1 MIRVRSSSAERPAAT
16 RPLHPAHPIGEDRMS
31 RDLPG
36 LVSQLELD
44 EKAALLAG
52 ADLWS
57 TVAVERLDIPP
68 VRVTDGPNGARGPE
82 LPGLRS
88 GGLTSVC
95 VPCGAALGATWD
107 VDMLERVGAVLGR
120 ETRTK
125 ASRVLLAPTVNLH
138 RSPLGGR
145 NFESYSEDPLLAGR
159 MAAGFVRGAQSEGVA
174 CTVKHFAGN
183 ESEDD
188 RMVAD
193 TIVDERTLR
202 EIHLLPFELAVR
214 EGGALGIMTSYNRLN
229 GEYCADRHDLLA
241 GVLRGEWGFDGFVVS
256 DWFAFAETGKA
267 IAAGL
272 DLEMPGPGRAYGPAL
287 AAAVR
292 EGRVDEMLVDAA
304 VLRLLGVFDR
314 IGALDDDPTVVPTAE
329 DRPEHR
335 AVAREAAIAGTVLM
349 RNEGGVLPLDPSTLR
364 RVAVIG
370 PNADRAQIMGG
381 GSANL
386 PAHYLRSPLEAL
398 RARLGP
404 GVEVVHEAALDI
416 GLTTPEVPGAWL
428 TSEGHP
434 GMTVEFF
441 APDDLGGVLLHTA
454 RAESGSVVWFGRP
467 PAEAGRSFAWRASA
481 QLRVDWPDRWTVS
494 LVQTEPARLLVD
506 GEVVLDGL
514 DRELP
519 RGHDFMGMA
528 RRELTTVLELSPDR
542 PVRIELQSAVRG
554 RSLVTGAKLGLRP
567 APAADGLERAVA
579 LAAEAD
585 AAVVVVG
592 TDADWESE
600 GSDRTSMHLPGEQD
614 ELVARV
620 LDVAPDAVV
629 VLNTGA
635 PVAAPWAGA
644 ARALLQIWFGGQEM
658 ADGLVDVL
666 LGEAEPGGR
675 LPSTVPARL
684 EDNPS
689 WGNFPAEGGRIRY
702 GEGVLVGYRW
712 YESRRMDVSFP
723 FGHGLSYT
731 TFEIGV
737 PELSSDAFE
746 PGRPLGLRVPV
757 TNVGGRPGTEV
768 VQLYVAPAR
777 PRAFRPPKELKAFAK
792 VALDPG
798 QSTVVDLEL
807 DGRAFARWADPDPAL
822 GRLVP
827 RLEAEVAWA
836 RPPASGDERGWV
848 VDPGPHHLHVGR
860 SSADIAHVVTIDVP
874 TGWPHGA
881 GGG

>member
-1 MIRVRSSSAERPAAT
+1 
-16 RPLHPAHPIGEDRMS
+16 MS
-31 RDLPG
+31 RDLPA
-36 LVSQLELD
+36 LVSQLQLD

-57 TVAVERLDIPP
+57 TVAVERLGIPP
-68 VRVTDGPNGARGPE
+68 VRMTDGPNGARGPN
-82 LPGLRS
+82 LPGPGS

-107 VDMLERVGAVLGR
+107 ADLLERVGTVLGQ

-159 MAAGFVRGAQSEGVA
+159 MAAGFVRGVQSEGVA

-241 GVLRGEWGFDGFVVS
+241 GVLRGEWGFDGLVVS
-256 DWFAFAETGKA
+256 DWFAFADTGKA
-267 IAAGL
+267 VVAGL

-287 AAAVR
+287 AEAVR
-292 EGRVDEMLVDAA
+292 QGRVDEALVDAA

-314 IGALDDDPTVVPTAE
+314 IGALDDDPAAVPGAE

-335 AVAREAAIAGTVLM
+335 AVAREAAVAGTVLL
-349 RNEGGVLPLDPSTLR
+349 RNDGGVLPLDPSTLR

-370 PNADRAQIMGG
+370 PNAGRAQIMGG

-386 PAHYLRSPLEAL
+386 PAHYLRSPLDAL
-398 RARLGP
+398 RDRLGP
-404 GVEVVHEAALDI
+404 GVEVVHEAAVDI
-416 GLTTPEVPGAWL
+416 GLTTPEVPGDWL
-428 TSEGHP
+428 ASEGHP

-441 APDDLGGVLLHTA
+441 APDEPGGALVHTA
-454 RAESGSVVWFGRP
+454 RADSGAVVWFGRP
-467 PAEAGRSFAWRASA
+467 PAEAGSSFSWRASA
-481 QLRVDWPDRWTVS
+481 QLRVGAPGRWTVS
-494 LVQTEPARLLVD
+494 LAQTEPARLLVD
-506 GEVVLDGL
+506 GEVVLDGS

-519 RGHDFMGMA
+519 PGHDFMGMA
-528 RRELTTVLELSPDR
+528 RRELTTVLELSPER
-542 PVRIELQSAVRG
+542 PVWVELQSTVRE
-554 RSLVTGAKLGLRP
+554 RALVTGAKLGLRP

-585 AAVVVVG
+585 ATVVVVG

-600 GSDRTSMHLPGEQD
+600 GSDRTSMCLPGDQD

-629 VLNTGA
+629 VLNAGA
-635 PVAAPWAGA
+635 PVAAPWAGD

-666 LGEAEPGGR
+666 LGEADPGGR
-675 LPSTVPARL
+675 LPSTVPLRI

-689 WGNFPAEGGRIRY
+689 WGNFPAQGGRIRY
-702 GEGVLVGYRW
+702 GEGILVGYRW
-712 YESRRMDVSFP
+712 YESRGVDVSFP

-731 TFEIGV
+731 TFEIGE
-737 PELSSDAFE
+737 PEVSAGALE
-746 PGRPLGLRVPV
+746 PGRSLGVRVPV
-757 TNVGGRPGTEV
+757 TNVGDRRGSEV
-768 VQLYVAPAR
+768 VQLYVAPGR

-798 QSTVVDLEL
+798 ESTVVDLEL
-807 DGRAFARWADPDPAL
+807 EGRAFARWADPDPAL
-822 GRLVP
+822 DQLVP

-836 RPPASGDERGWV
+836 RPPAAVDERGWV
-848 VDPGPHHLHVGR
+848 VDSGPHDLLVGR

-874 TGWPHGA
+874 AGGPLGA